1 MITNYHHPTTKY
13 ASFTMSGYDH
23 LFHHGRSSMI
33 ILQVSIVHDHHSL
46 GDAAVSDAEVV
57 PILNDIQEDCDD
69 NCAVDHDDIVDKAV
83 DKLIRNDT
91 LDENYDHKIWS
102 EKTNLDVKRL
112 FDKTDEN
119 YDHKTMSE
127 KTNLDVH
134 NDHKTRSEKTNLD
147 VNRTFECRPAPIP
160 ISILLQ

>member
-1 MITNYHHPTTKY
+1 MIN
-13 ASFTMSGYDH
+13 
-23 LFHHGRSSMI
+23 
-33 ILQVSIVHDHHSL
+33 LQVSIVHDHHSL

-102 EKTNLDVKRL
+102 EKTNLDV
-112 FDKTDEN
+112 
-119 YDHKTMSE
+119 
-127 KTNLDVH
+127 
-134 NDHKTRSEKTNLD
+134 
-147 VNRTFECRPAPIP
+147 NRTFECRPAPIP
-160 ISILLQ
+160 ISILLQFILI